1 MTLPPAI
8 SVLMPCFNPG
18 AYLEEA
24 VASVLN
30 QPECLELLVAD
41 GGSTDGSIEFLE
53 ALASRDRR
61 VRITYGPDQGPADA
75 LNKAFAQARGTMIG
89 WLNADDISPAGALGR
104 AALALSAN
112 PRWLMVYGEGEEFD
126 TATGMRQ
133 RYPTLQ
139 PNVGLGGFR
148 SHCFI
153 CQPTVVFDR
162 TMGLL
167 LGPFDLHWRTAFDF
181 EYWLR
186 AFAAFPD
193 RIGYLPT
200 LQGLTRI
207 HQSTITSRQ
216 RSLVALEATALLAR
230 HFGVAA
236 RDRLHCYALEL
247 QLGIAKLPKDCLLP
261 DHLAQVFAEAEQWL
275 SGHDYQ
281 ALRRDWLLASSTAA
295 AQQLQ
300 IVQPQLLGGRAK
312 GIGTTSLAF
321 GVNLIQPAD
330 PDLPTQLWLEAL
342 QSALQGAGVPLAA
355 YEPSAEPGSYAVNL
369 IALPAPAHAHWLLKH
384 GQKPQLDRLAISAWP
399 WIASEWP
406 QSWLPLFDCVDEV
419 WAPSGL
425 VELALSQLAAPST
438 WRLPTLPFQ
447 QVVPV
452 AVPALSPRD
461 PLVLVFADLRESTQL
476 LNTFGAVEV
485 FRQAFAAMV
494 HGSLAASQPSPRL
507 LILVDNSNASACE
520 LQWLQ
525 ACCVHDPRIKLQLLD
540 ASCPKQLLPLIA
552 AADVL
557 LSLQRSY
564 SLNSLLAAAQ
574 AMGLQVIATAS
585 GAALDLHPSANLH
598 LVPARQVPIGR
609 EVFPDAEGFHWGE
622 PDQKAAIAALQRAV
636 ARCCQLQRN
645 TEIDLMENR
654 CGEALK
660 ARLEQLWLTRRAG
673 SQIP

>member
-18 AYLEEA
+18 AYLQEA

-30 QPECLELLVAD
+30 QPECLELLVVD
-41 GGSTDGSIEFLE
+41 GGSTDGSIQFLS

-89 WLNADDISPAGALGR
+89 WLNADDISPPGALGR
-104 AALALSAN
+104 AAQALSAN

-126 TATGMRQ
+126 AATGTRQ

-139 PNVGLGGFR
+139 PEVGLGGFR

-181 EYWLR
+181 DYWLR

-247 QLGIAKLPKDCLLP
+247 QLGIAKLPNDCLLP
-261 DHLAQVFAEAEQWL
+261 DHLAQVFAEGEQWL
-275 SGHDYQ
+275 SSHDYQ
-281 ALRRDWLLASSTAA
+281 ALRRDWLLASSTEP
-295 AQQLQ
+295 AQRQQ
-300 IVQPQLLGGRAK
+300 IVQAQLPDARAK
-312 GIGTTSLAF
+312 GSGTTSLAF

-330 PDLPTQLWLEAL
+330 PNLTTQLWLEAL
-342 QSALQGAGVPLAA
+342 QAALKRAGVPLAV
-355 YEPSAEPGSYAVNL
+355 YEPSADPGPYAVNL
-369 IALPAPAHAHWLLKH
+369 IALPPPAHAHWLMKH
-384 GQKPQLDRLAISAWP
+384 GLKPQLDRLAISAWP
-399 WIASEWP
+399 WIASQWP
-406 QSWLPLFDCVDEV
+406 QSWLSLLDFVDEA
-419 WAPSGL
+419 WAPSGV
-425 VELALSQLAAPST
+425 VELALGQLAAPST
-438 WRLPTLPFQ
+438 WRLPTLPFE
-447 QVVPV
+447 QVLRAP
-452 AVPALSPRD
+452 SSKD
-461 PLVLVFADLRESTQL
+461 PLVVVFADLGESAQL
-476 LNTFGAVEV
+476 LNTFGAVEI
-485 FRQAFAAMV
+485 FRQAFAATV
-494 HGSLAASQPSPRL
+494 DGSLVASQPTPQL

-520 LQWLQ
+520 LQWLR
-525 ACCVHDPRIKLQLLD
+525 ACCVHDPRLKLQLLD
-540 ASCPKQLLPLIA
+540 GSSPKQLLPLIA

-564 SLNSLLAAAQ
+564 SFNSLLATAQ

-585 GAALDLHPSANLH
+585 GAALDLQASANLQ

-609 EVFPDAEGFHWGE
+609 DVFPDAEGFHWGE

-636 ARCCQLQRN
+636 AHRCHLQRDS
-645 TEIDLMENR
+645 ELDPMENR

-660 ARLEQLWLTRRAG
+660 ARLQQLWLTRRAG
-673 SQIP
+673 SRTP

>member
-1 MTLPPAI
+1 
-8 SVLMPCFNPG
+8 MPCFNPG
-18 AYLEEA
+18 AYLQEA

-41 GGSTDGSIEFLE
+41 GGSTDGSIEFLT

-89 WLNADDISPAGALGR
+89 WLNADDISPPGALGR
-104 AALALSAN
+104 AAQALSAN

-126 TATGMRQ
+126 AATGTRQ

-139 PNVGLGGFR
+139 PEVGLGGFR

-181 EYWLR
+181 DYWLR

-247 QLGIAKLPKDCLLP
+247 QLGIAKLPSDCLLP
-261 DHLAQVFAEAEQWL
+261 DHLAQVFAEGEQWL

-281 ALRRDWLLASSTAA
+281 ALLRDWLRDSRSAPTHL
-295 AQQLQ
+295 QQ
-300 IVQPQLLGGRAK
+300 IVPPPLLGARAK
-312 GIGTTSLAF
+312 GSGTTSLAF

-342 QSALQGAGVPLAA
+342 QAALKRAGVPLAV
-355 YEPSAEPGSYAVNL
+355 YGPSADPGPYAVNL
-369 IALPAPAHAHWLLKH
+369 IALPPPAHAHWLLKH
-384 GQKPQLDRLAISAWP
+384 GLKPQLDRLAISAWP
-399 WIASEWP
+399 WIASQWP
-406 QSWLPLFDCVDEV
+406 HSWLHLLDSVDEA
-419 WAPSGL
+419 WAPSGV
-425 VELALSQLAAPST
+425 VELALGQHAAPAI
-438 WRLPTLPFQ
+438 WRLPTLPLE
-447 QVVPV
+447 QVVP
-452 AVPALSPRD
+452 AQSSKD
-461 PLVLVFADLRESTQL
+461 PLVVVFADLRESAQL

-485 FRQAFAAMV
+485 FRQAFPAT
-494 HGSLAASQPSPRL
+494 LAASQPTPRL
-507 LILVDNSNASACE
+507 LILVDNSTASACE
-520 LQWLQ
+520 LQWLR
-525 ACCVHDPRIKLQLLD
+525 ACCVHDSRIKLQLLD
-540 ASCPKQLLPLIA
+540 GFSTKQLLPLLA

-564 SLNSLLAAAQ
+564 SLNALLATAQ

-585 GAALDLHPSANLH
+585 GAALDLHASANLQ

-609 EVFPDAEGFHWGE
+609 DVFPDAEGFHWGE
-622 PDQKAAIAALQRAV
+622 PDQQAAIAALQRAI
-636 ARCCQLQRN
+636 ARRCHLQRDS
-645 TEIDLMENR
+645 ELDPMDNR

-660 ARLEQLWLTRRAG
+660 ARLQQLWLTRRAG
-673 SQIP
+673 SQID

>member
-18 AYLEEA
+18 AYLQEA

-30 QPECLELLVAD
+30 QPECLELLVVD
-41 GGSTDGSIEFLE
+41 GGSTDGSIQFLS

-89 WLNADDISPAGALGR
+89 WLNADDISPPGALGR
-104 AALALSAN
+104 AAQALSAN

-126 TATGMRQ
+126 AATGMRQ

-139 PNVGLGGFR
+139 PEVGLGGFR

-181 EYWLR
+181 DYWLR

-247 QLGIAKLPKDCLLP
+247 QLGIAKLPNDCLLP
-261 DHLAQVFAEAEQWL
+261 DHLAQVFAEGEQWL
-275 SGHDYQ
+275 SSHDYQ
-281 ALRRDWLLASSTAA
+281 ALRRDWLLDSSTTP
-295 AQQLQ
+295 AQQQQ
-300 IVQPQLLGGRAK
+300 IVQAQLPDARAK
-312 GIGTTSLAF
+312 GSGTTSLAF

-330 PDLPTQLWLEAL
+330 PNLTTQLWLEAL
-342 QSALQGAGVPLAA
+342 QAALKRAGVPVAV
-355 YEPSAEPGSYAVNL
+355 YEPSADPGPYAVNL
-369 IALPAPAHAHWLLKH
+369 IALPPPAHAHWLMKH
-384 GQKPQLDRLAISAWP
+384 GLKPQLDRLAISAWP
-399 WIASEWP
+399 WIASQWP
-406 QSWLPLFDCVDEV
+406 QSWLHLLDFVDEA
-419 WAPSGL
+419 WAPSGV
-425 VELALSQLAAPST
+425 VELALGQLAAPST
-438 WRLPTLPFQ
+438 WRLPALPVE
-447 QVVPV
+447 QVVP
-452 AVPALSPRD
+452 AQSSKE
-461 PLVLVFADLRESTQL
+461 PLVVVFADLRESAQL

-485 FRQAFAAMV
+485 FRQAFAATV
-494 HGSLAASQPSPRL
+494 HGSPVASQPTPQL
-507 LILVDNSNASACE
+507 LILVDNPNASACE
-520 LQWLQ
+520 LQWLR
-525 ACCVHDPRIKLQLLD
+525 ACCVHDPRLKLQLLNG
-540 ASCPKQLLPLIA
+540 SSPKQLLPLIA

-564 SLNSLLAAAQ
+564 SLNSLLATAQ

-585 GAALDLHPSANLH
+585 GAALDLQASANLQ

-609 EVFPDAEGFHWGE
+609 DVFPDAEGFHWGE

-636 ARCCQLQRN
+636 AHRCHLQRDS
-645 TEIDLMENR
+645 ELELKENR

-660 ARLEQLWLTRRAG
+660 ARLQQLWLTRRAG
-673 SQIP
+673 SRTP